1 MLSICTCY
9 RSAPVIDP
17 RMLSICVRMSSG
29 FEYPKVTKAKRRKSR
44 GIAARLNEY
53 WQVISGRA
61 EQAAMITGT

>member
-1 MLSICTCY
+1 
-9 RSAPVIDP
+9 
-17 RMLSICVRMSSG
+17 MLSICVRMSSG